1 MAEQLPRLA
10 ELNELDNVTIGALYL
25 DKPHEIGR
33 YDEAFTAIWGAALR
47 QQDTQALLHQATRGA
62 ALVLTA
68 GEWRAFE
75 AGMQDGELKR
85 P

>member
-1 MAEQLPRLA
+1 MAEQLARLA

-47 QQDTQALLHQATRGA
+47 QQDTQTLLHQGDGPAVGRTNGRCGA
-62 ALVLTA
+62 AT
-68 GEWRAFE
+68 GT
-75 AGMQDGELKR
+75 
-85 P
+85 